1 MRCLWVKLAGALATH
16 RLRGMKLLLSR
27 TLSLCSALLLLGML
41 CGCAPKFIPPEK
53 LHVTPSLI
61 AGQFVSFDG
70 TRLPVQR
77 WLPTGAPRAV
87 IIALHGFNDYSHFIE
102 PAATWWSRRGIA
114 VYAYDQRGFG
124 ASLNHGYWPGRQAF
138 ALDLN
143 AFVALIRQRHAG
155 VPVYLLGESMGA
167 AVVLEALAETSVR
180 VDGVILSAP
189 AVWGWHAMPIW
200 QQWGLR
206 LAAYTIPWKRF
217 TGSSLGV
224 VASDNR
230 AMLIALGRDPLV
242 IKETRVDTI
251 YGLVN
256 LMQEASEVVP
266 KLTSPALI
274 LYGEKDQVIPRAAVL
289 DAFAPVV
296 GAGRAVRLQFYS
308 NGYHMLLRDL
318 QAEVVWRDVLVWMLD
333 REAPLPSQSGGL
345 SRLFQGDK

>member
-1 MRCLWVKLAGALATH
+1 M
-16 RLRGMKLLLSR
+16 MPLLSR
-27 TLSLCSALLLLGML
+27 SLSLFFSLLLLGML
-41 CGCAPKFIPPEK
+41 SGCTPKFLPPDTQR
-53 LHVTPSLI
+53 VTPSLT

-70 TRLPVQR
+70 VRLPVQR

-87 IIALHGFNDYSHFIE
+87 IIALHGFNDYSHFIA
-102 PAATWWSRRGIA
+102 PAASWWSGHGIA

-124 ASLNHGYWPGRQAF
+124 ASQNHGRWPGRQVF

-143 AFVALIRQRHAG
+143 AIVGEIRQRYIG

-167 AVVLEALAETSVR
+167 AVILEALAETSVR
-180 VDGVILSAP
+180 VDGIILSAP
-189 AVWGWHAMPIW
+189 AVWGWRSMPLW

-256 LMQEASEVVP
+256 LMQAGSEAVP
-266 KLTSPALI
+266 KMSSPALI

-296 GAGRAVRLQFYS
+296 AAGRAKRLQFYS

-318 QAEVVWRDVLVWMLD
+318 QAEVVWRDILVWVLD
-333 REAPLPSQSGGL
+333 KRAALPSQSEGL
-345 SRLFQGDK
+345 SLLYQGDK